1 MYGKT
6 GSILLSFED
15 LPSGISRKDLKNFVL
30 EAVDQVR
37 RTSVRITPTISDC
50 TIVRL
55 TDTATGSINHQGLV
69 SVRPAK
75 LALSIID
82 KLQRTPLN
90 GAYIKVS
97 RYRHSSFDVN
107 TGTSTNSMSNL
118 LGGERAATGTTGMH
132 LRLDLV
138 PDTGLDGRVQ
148 TAAPSKA
155 AQVTAPTARTRG
167 RVFAH

>member
-15 LPSGISRKDLKNFVL
+15 LPSGISRKDLKHFVQ

-37 RTSVRITPTISDC
+37 GTSVRIAPAIAEC

-55 TDTATGSINHQGLV
+55 TDTATGNINHQGLV

-82 KLQRTPLN
+82 KLQQTTLN

-97 RYRHSSFDVN
+97 RYRHCSFDVN
-107 TGTSTNSMSNL
+107 AGTRTKSMTDL
-118 LGGERAATGTTGMH
+118 LGGERAGTGTTGIH

-138 PDTGLDGRVQ
+138 PDTGVDDRAQ
-148 TAAPSKA
+148 IAAPREP
-155 AQVTAPTARTRG
+155 AQVTSPTGGARR